1 MHVADLVDRL
11 DSRFPFA
18 SAAAWDV
25 VGLQIGWPG
34 AELGRVGVC
43 HEVTDAVVD
52 ACVQQAIATLVSYHP
67 LLFSPT
73 THLVD
78 GPTPEG
84 RALRLARHGISLIV
98 IHTAFDTA
106 TPGTGDALLDAL
118 DLDSGNTR
126 RWAVEEGPGECAPG
140 RLVELATPMTGV
152 DLASLVA
159 AKLDAP
165 VRSTGA
171 DGEIRTI
178 AVLPG
183 SGGSHAIEAATISD
197 AFITGDVSH
206 HTATAAKA
214 HGLLIIDAGHA
225 ATERPGIAALYD
237 SVCEEVDEAIHLSDD
252 PTPWEA

>member
-1 MHVADLVDRL
+1 MHVADLVYRL
-11 DSRFPFA
+11 DARFPFVC
-18 SAAAWDV
+18 AAAWDV
-25 VGLQIGWPG
+25 VGLQIGWPR

-52 ACVQQAIATLVSYHP
+52 ACIQQAITTIVSYHP

-73 THLVD
+73 TDLVD

-84 RALRLARHGISLIV
+84 RALRLARNGISLIV
-98 IHTAFDTA
+98 VHTAFDTA

-118 DLDSGNTR
+118 GLISGDAH
-126 RWAVEEGPGECAPG
+126 RWAIEDGPGECAPG
-140 RLVELATPMTGV
+140 RFVELATPMSGG
-152 DLASLVA
+152 DLASLA
-159 AKLDAP
+159 AATLDTS

-171 DGEIRTI
+171 DGEIRTV

-183 SGGSHAIEAATISD
+183 SGGSHAIEAATIAD
-197 AFITGDVSH
+197 ALITGDVSH

-225 ATERPGIAALYD
+225 ATERPGIAALY
-237 SVCEEVDEAIHLSDD
+237 
-252 PTPWEA
+252 